1 MTTTYGG
8 IHATMCLCVGVS
20 VADGAVPNV
29 QVTRLT
35 LVCDAAPHPLTLDLQ
50 GEEGNGRLMTTLNT
64 YFPQLWPAEIIFF
77 FHVSFSK
84 IPKLSFAIF
93 PFCFFF
99 LTGDLEEYKKQSFVL
114 KEGVEY
120 RIKISFKVRYLQRLQ
135 VLCHFCL
142 CSEHNESAL

>member
-64 YFPQLWPAEIIFF
+64 YFPQLWPEIIYVST
-77 FHVSFSK
+77 FHFQKYQSYHLQYF
-84 IPKLSFAIF
+84 LSG
-93 PFCFFF
+93 FFF

-142 CSEHNESAL
+142 CSEHNGSAL